1 MKNYIGTLLSFDEKN
16 YEKTI
21 AKYKPLLHAVD
32 VVGEHYESLD
42 TSFKFTQEVFEDI
55 VANKASKIKGQYDVV
70 IEQQIEQSKFT
81 SKAIVNNIKQSAV
94 IEICE
99 FEKVINGMFETQQ
112 KAAAPEYLVSQQK
125 DTVYP
130 VDFKYIRIID
140 GKAEL
145 PEEYKAQI
153 KEAFEIK
160 ISTSKQ
166 NDFYNRLLSVQKEYE
181 GLTTFLVNEG
191 FDLNNTV
198 IISDTVQ
205 RCLLSEVD
213 GKLTIEPETITLV

>member
-55 VANKASKIKGQYDVV
+55 VANKASNIKGQYDVV

-125 DTVYP
+125 DTIYP

-160 ISTSKQ
+160 INTSKQ
-166 NDFYNRLLSVQKEYE
+166 NEFYNRLLSVQKEYE